1 MAWMI
6 TAETSAMIPCHWV
19 SVLVFVSSRIMPASA
34 TIAIVKPA
42 ICIEFVFSF
51 KNKTDAIKTA
61 TGMFENIME
70 ASPELTYVSP

>member
-1 MAWMI
+1 
-6 TAETSAMIPCHWV
+6 
-19 SVLVFVSSRIMPASA
+19 MPASA